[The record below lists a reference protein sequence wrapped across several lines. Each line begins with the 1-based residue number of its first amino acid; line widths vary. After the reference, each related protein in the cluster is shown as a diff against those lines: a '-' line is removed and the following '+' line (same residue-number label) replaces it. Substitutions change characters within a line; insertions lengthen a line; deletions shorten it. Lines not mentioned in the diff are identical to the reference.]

1 MAQNRIISFS
11 KVLLLLLTL
20 FYLTNN
26 VFSGFLSSYLSLIP
40 SNIVNSFELWRLFTY
55 PLTLNSFESYI
66 LTSVSLFFF
75 ASKIEKLF
83 SKNVFPITLGLIIV
97 LYGLMTS
104 LIFFNNKHNF
114 SGLEGISIFLLTL
127 YSFLNIRKRIYINK
141 RFNFSLAF
149 TSTSIIL
156 TWICFKIL
164 SISYLSGNYIND
176 LVYPLAFGLV
186 SGFSF
191 YIRIL
196 FLENNYES
204 SPDEREIRGLSI
216 PKQSELS
223 PALITNSDAQR
234 VKSFLENE
242 NNYILDEENQL
253 SEEELN
259 RLLDKIFAEGK
270 DSLTEEENR
279 FLEEYSKSI

>member
-1 MAQNRIISFS
+1 M
-11 KVLLLLLTL
+11 
-20 FYLTNN
+20 
-26 VFSGFLSSYLSLIP
+26 
-40 SNIVNSFELWRLFTY
+40 
-55 PLTLNSFESYI
+55 
-66 LTSVSLFFF
+66 
-75 ASKIEKLF
+75 
-83 SKNVFPITLGLIIV
+83 
-97 LYGLMTS
+97 
-104 LIFFNNKHNF
+104 
-114 SGLEGISIFLLTL
+114 
-127 YSFLNIRKRIYINK
+127 
-141 RFNFSLAF
+141 
-149 TSTSIIL
+149 
-156 TWICFKIL
+156 
-164 SISYLSGNYIND
+164 
-176 LVYPLAFGLV
+176 VYPLAFGLV